1 MSTLHI
7 LFSADL
13 PESLTRLWSEG
24 DSLLLAG
31 ASVTLALRPG
41 LTLPQP
47 LYALAEAVQAR
58 GLKLGQV
65 PLISSADWVDLITR
79 HDKSL
84 SWS

>member
-1 MSTLHI
+1 VTTLHI
-7 LFSADL
+7 LFTAEL
-13 PESLTRLWSEG
+13 PESLARLWSTG

-31 ASVTLALRPG
+31 ASVTLALRPD
-41 LTLPQP
+41 LSLPQP

-58 GLKLGQV
+58 GLKLDQV
-65 PLISSADWVDLITR
+65 ALISSADWVELITR